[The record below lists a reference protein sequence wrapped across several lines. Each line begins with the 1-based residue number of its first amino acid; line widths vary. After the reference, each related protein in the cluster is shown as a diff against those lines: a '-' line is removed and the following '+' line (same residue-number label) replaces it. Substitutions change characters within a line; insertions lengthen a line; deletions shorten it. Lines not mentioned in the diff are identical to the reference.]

1 MSVAYRSIEID
12 GREVAYTITRK
23 RIKRVNMRVKT
34 SSSFAV
40 SCPYY
45 VPESEI
51 NEFIRSNIPFL
62 VNAMQKAYEKEQ
74 EEMERAKIEDGSLV
88 RFLGKELILEVIPS
102 ARNNIEYDD
111 NCIFVFSIH
120 SEDKEYVRRKLEL
133 WKKQTLKDLVY
144 EFCIRTEKIMGIE
157 SPEKIQ
163 FGNFK
168 SFWGECVPS
177 KRTLKF
183 SYRLIEKPAD
193 VIEYVVIHE
202 YAHMRHLDHS
212 PRFWAEVAKYDP
224 DYKNHRRYLKS

>member
-1 MSVAYRSIEID
+1 MSVAYRAIEIN
-12 GREVAYTITRK
+12 GREVTYTITRK
-23 RIKRVNMRVKT
+23 RIKRINMRVKS

-45 VPESEI
+45 VPEYEI
-51 NEFIRSNIPFL
+51 TGFIKSNIPFL
-62 VNAMQKAYEKEQ
+62 VDGMQKAYEREQ
-74 EEMERAKIEDGSLV
+74 EEKKRAEAEDGSMVKL
-88 RFLGKELILEVIPS
+88 LGKDLILEVIPS

-120 SEDKEYVRRKLEL
+120 SEDKEYVRRKLDL

-144 EFCIRTEKIMGIE
+144 EFCIKTEKIMGIE
-157 SPEKIQ
+157 SPDKIQ
-163 FGNFK
+163 FGNYK

-183 SYRLIEKPAD
+183 SYRLIEKPID

-202 YAHMRHLDHS
+202 YAHFRHLDHS
-212 PRFWAEVAKYDP
+212 QRFWAEVAKYDP
-224 DYKNHRRYLKS
+224 DYQIHRRYLKS